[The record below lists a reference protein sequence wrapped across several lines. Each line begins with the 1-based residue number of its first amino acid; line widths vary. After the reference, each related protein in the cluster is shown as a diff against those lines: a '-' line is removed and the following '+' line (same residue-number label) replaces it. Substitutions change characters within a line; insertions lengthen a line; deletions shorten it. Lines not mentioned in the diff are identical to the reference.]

1 MKQKWGKQLLN
12 QPKNKQT
19 STLGYNPQCD
29 VYFYPSYGNLG
40 FKPSDTVFFQQTCGF
55 NHQKSRDFKFQS
67 QKLGLDNQPT
77 IRHMRVYGI
86 LPRYSWDRLTV
97 NNNVIWVCPKT
108 FFCNLWQFRENE
120 VLNHQFRGALF

>member
-12 QPKNKQT
+12 QPQNKQT
-19 STLGYNPQCD
+19 STLGYNPRCD
-29 VYFYPSYGNLG
+29 VYFYPSYGNFG
-40 FKPSDTVFFQQTCGF
+40 FKPSDTVFSNT
-55 NHQKSRDFKFQS
+55 HVDLTMKKLSDFKFQS

-77 IRHMRVYGI
+77 IRHMRLHGI

-108 FFCNLWQFRENE
+108 FSCNLWQFRENE
-120 VLNHQFRGALF
+120 VLNHQFRSALF